1 MGDSPTPESGARSQR
16 DGTVIRLA
24 SKARG
29 YLAQYKTEKSRTDG
43 LKTDVDK
50 LQGEVQQLREST
62 SAKKVEE
69 LTGELRGLKH
79 RAVFDRLAKE
89 QGVREGAANDLYQ
102 LSGWKADGDVV
113 DETAMKQAIEA
124 QKTARAYLFGEAQP
138 NPAGDGGTPPTTPPP
153 TPKPGPAHG
162 QGGGVTNPPKF
173 TDDQLSDPKFA
184 YLNFDK
190 ISAAASERVA
200 RGEI

>member
-29 YLAQYKTEKSRTDG
+29 YLAQYKTEKSRADG

-79 RAVFDRLAKE
+79 RAVFARLAKE
-89 QGVREGAANDLYQ
+89 QGVREGATDDLYQ
-102 LSGWKADGDVV
+102 LSGWKPEADAV
-113 DETAMKQAIEA
+113 DEAAMKQAVA
-124 QKTARAYLFGEAQP
+124 DQKAKRGYLFGEP
-138 NPAGDGGTPPTTPPP
+138 ETTPADGSTPPATPPAP
-153 TPKPGPAHG
+153 RPGPAYG
-162 QGGGVTNPPKF
+162 QGGSTTTTRATAERRRRRRPRRRSRARP
-173 TDDQLSDPKFA
+173 TA
-184 YLNFDK
+184 R
-190 ISAAASERVA
+190 AAA
-200 RGEI
+200 